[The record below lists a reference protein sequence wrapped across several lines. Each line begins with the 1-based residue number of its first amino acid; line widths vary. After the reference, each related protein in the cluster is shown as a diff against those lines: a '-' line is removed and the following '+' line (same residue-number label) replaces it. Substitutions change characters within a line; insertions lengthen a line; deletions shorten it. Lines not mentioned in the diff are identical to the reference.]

1 MPLRVRSGARF
12 QPFSRVKG
20 GSSRRA
26 GGAIPFRLRY
36 AAPEPHAVKKS
47 TFPTPQDAE
56 AAFYEALEAGD
67 LEAMMEV
74 WAEDEDIVCVHPGG
88 PRLAGFDEVRSSWA
102 QILGSGQR
110 LKVHVSNQVV
120 LSGMMLAVH
129 SVHESILV
137 QGEARPRAPIA
148 ATNVYL
154 RTGNG
159 WRMILHHGSP
169 APQATRASVESP
181 KILH

>member
-1 MPLRVRSGARF
+1 M
-12 QPFSRVKG
+12 
-20 GSSRRA
+20 
-26 GGAIPFRLRY
+26 
-36 AAPEPHAVKKS
+36 KKS

-88 PRLAGFDEVRSSWA
+88 PRLAGYDEVRSSWA
-102 QILGSGQR
+102 QIFGSGQR
-110 LKVHVSNQVV
+110 LSVRVSNQVV

-129 SVHESILV
+129 SVHENILV
-137 QGEARPRAPIA
+137 QGETRPRAPVA

-169 APQATRASVESP
+169 APQAPQAPRAGVESP

>member
-1 MPLRVRSGARF
+1 M
-12 QPFSRVKG
+12 
-20 GSSRRA
+20 
-26 GGAIPFRLRY
+26 
-36 AAPEPHAVKKS
+36 KKS

-88 PRLAGFDEVRSSWA
+88 PRLAGYDEVRSSWA
-102 QILGSGQR
+102 QIFGSGQR
-110 LKVHVSNQVV
+110 LNVQVSNQVV

-129 SVHESILV
+129 SVHENILV
-137 QGEARPRAPIA
+137 QGESRPRAPVA

-169 APQATRASVESP
+169 APQAPRAGVESP

>member
-1 MPLRVRSGARF
+1 M
-12 QPFSRVKG
+12 
-20 GSSRRA
+20 
-26 GGAIPFRLRY
+26 
-36 AAPEPHAVKKS
+36 KKT

-56 AAFYEALEAGD
+56 AAFYEALEGGN

-74 WAEDEDIVCVHPGG
+74 WADDEEVVCVHAGG
-88 PRLAGFDEVRSSWA
+88 PRLAGYDAVRESWA
-102 QILGSGQR
+102 QVIGSGQR
-110 LKVHVSNQVV
+110 LKVHLSHQVV

-129 SVHESILV
+129 SLHENILV
-137 QGEARPRAPIA
+137 QGEGRPRAPIA

-169 APQATRASVESP
+169 APQQAVQAPAESP

>member
-1 MPLRVRSGARF
+1 M
-12 QPFSRVKG
+12 
-20 GSSRRA
+20 
-26 GGAIPFRLRY
+26 
-36 AAPEPHAVKKS
+36 KKS

-56 AAFYEALEAGD
+56 AAFYEALEAAD

-74 WAEDEDIVCVHPGG
+74 WAEDEEIVCVHPGG
-88 PRLAGFDEVRSSWA
+88 PRLAGFEQVRGSWA

-110 LKVHVSNQVV
+110 LKVHVTNQVV
-120 LSGMMLAVH
+120 LSGMMLAIH
-129 SVHESILV
+129 SVHENITVEGDS
-137 QGEARPRAPIA
+137 RPRAAVA

-154 RTGNG
+154 RTAGG

-169 APQATRASVESP
+169 TPPEARAPAGSP